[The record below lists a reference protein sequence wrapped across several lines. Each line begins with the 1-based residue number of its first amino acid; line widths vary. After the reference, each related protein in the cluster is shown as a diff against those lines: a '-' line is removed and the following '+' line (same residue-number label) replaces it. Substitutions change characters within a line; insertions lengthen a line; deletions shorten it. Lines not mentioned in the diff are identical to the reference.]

1 MLILNYKNTNVRLYL
16 NEKTNQVQVNIYN
29 PYSEGHSFAFTV
41 DCKDKNPF
49 TLTEVFD
56 WLVGAG
62 ELDEQFSKA
71 QIAFVA
77 TDSYEQ
83 V

>member
-1 MLILNYKNTNVRLYL
+1 MLMLNYKNTNVRIYL
-16 NEKTNQVQVNIYN
+16 VEKTNQVQINIYN
-29 PYSEGHSFAFTV
+29 PYKEGHSFAFIV

-56 WLVGAG
+56 WLVESGQ
-62 ELDEQFSKA
+62 LDEQFNKA

-77 TDSYEQ
+77 TDAYEQ
-83 V
+83 M